1 MWESSDGG
9 ESWTTGQ
16 PIAMRKKFGHGFQEI
31 NKVMNY
37 SGTGPYFI
45 AAEPTGPW
53 PEGWEKNVY
62 THYDNP
68 SRRDKRL
75 YAFDI
80 QGNLIGRK

>member
-1 MWESSDGG
+1 MWWPRFAKRLRLSQS
-9 ESWTTGQ
+9 
-16 PIAMRKKFGHGFQEI
+16 
-31 NKVMNY
+31 
-37 SGTGPYFI
+37 
-45 AAEPTGPW
+45 